1 MQEERPREGEWHR
14 RHIKRF
20 ELHSES
26 EGEGCNEAPNSDES
40 YDESTGSEGDDP
52 HEADETTDS
61 RKEDDLVALH
71 NIPMRIVVDNHV
83 YVKRNCRNNRLSFYC
98 ATKGCKASLVF
109 DPNTNIYRKIVV
121 AHNHSEGLA
130 ERTRRENMTEIALR
144 QFVRE
149 NQALE
154 SHRIYALLLNE
165 HHRDPSKFP
174 DIENITTKRI
184 ENIKGQLAGEIARN
198 ALKTLLPERL
208 SEVNGTPFLQVQSVH
223 PVTLIFATRSSLSQ
237 TRSSPT
243 ILLMKVRLE
252 GVLLTN
258 VYCLYAPD
266 GSHWRPTVW
275 IIFKEANPLHWVQLR
290 CLLET
295 KDPGEFHPF
304 SRKWVIPGTTKYFDV
319 LRILART
326 NDTLQCIAASYDRQI
341 IKITAAITDTK
352 EQKALQDFFA
362 QLSTGNACA
371 IESQLAHRERTGNE
385 EVCRAIFAWRSRFT
399 NQKSLYHTT
408 TRCRDENIQQ
418 IYLANK
424 QKNRNTCP
432 SDEALIECIHEQ
444 YKSAYRD
451 ALHAPVSGPSNDK

>member
-1 MQEERPREGEWHR
+1 M
-14 RHIKRF
+14 
-20 ELHSES
+20 HSES

-83 YVKRNCRNNRLSFYC
+83 YVKRNCRNNRLYFYC

-304 SRKWVIPGTTKYFDV
+304 SRK
-319 LRILART
+319 
-326 NDTLQCIAASYDRQI
+326 
-341 IKITAAITDTK
+341 
-352 EQKALQDFFA
+352 
-362 QLSTGNACA
+362 
-371 IESQLAHRERTGNE
+371 
-385 EVCRAIFAWRSRFT
+385 
-399 NQKSLYHTT
+399 
-408 TRCRDENIQQ
+408 
-418 IYLANK
+418 
-424 QKNRNTCP
+424 
-432 SDEALIECIHEQ
+432 
-444 YKSAYRD
+444 
-451 ALHAPVSGPSNDK
+451 